1 MKSNGDGDR
10 DGDDSRAR
18 EVRRQIERASV
29 LLRGCGFG
37 EGGGAF
43 GEGT

>member
-1 MKSNGDGDR
+1 MKSNGDGD
-10 DGDDSRAR
+10 GGDSRAR
-18 EVRRQIERASV
+18 EVRRRIERASV
-29 LLRGCGFG
+29 LLRVCGFG